1 MKRLLLATALAALVL
16 SSPVFAGDHG
26 HGHGHG
32 NDRDDHGYD
41 RDRDYDRDHDR
52 DRGDWD
58 DDHGHH
64 DNGRH
69 EGWYKPYH
77 RGDRV
82 DVVYMQPR
90 YYVPDYRV
98 YHLAPPPPGERWIRY
113 PDGRFILIAAAT
125 GVITDILLHH

>member
-32 NDRDDHGYD
+32 HGYD
-41 RDRDYDRDHDR
+41 HDDDRDHDR
-52 DRGDWD
+52 DRDDYRRWD
-58 DDHGHH
+58 DDDHH

-77 RGDRV
+77 RGDRI
-82 DVVYMQPR
+82 DVVYLQPR

-98 YHLAPPPPGERWIRY
+98 YHLAPPPPGHRYIRY
-113 PDGRFILIAAAT
+113 PDGRVLLVAIAS
-125 GVITDILLHH
+125 GVIADIILNH

>member
-26 HGHGHG
+26 PGHGHGH
-32 NDRDDHGYD
+32 DRDDDRGY
-41 RDRDYDRDHDR
+41 DRDYDRDHDR
-52 DRGDWD
+52 RDWD
-58 DDHGHH
+58 DDH
-64 DNGRH
+64 DRGRH

-82 DVVYMQPR
+82 DVVYLQPR

-98 YHLAPPPPGERWIRY
+98 YHLAPPPPGQRWIRY

-125 GVITDILLHH
+125 GVITDILLNH

>member
-32 NDRDDHGYD
+32 HGYDHGDDRDHDD
-41 RDRDYDRDHDR
+41 RDRDDYRR
-52 DRGDWD
+52 WD
-58 DDHGHH
+58 DDDHH
-64 DNGRH
+64 DRGRH

-82 DVVYMQPR
+82 DVVYLQPR

-125 GVITDILLHH
+125 GVITDILLNH

>member
-1 MKRLLLATALAALVL
+1 MKRLLLATALATLVL
-16 SSPVFAGDHG
+16 SAPVFAGG

-32 NDRDDHGYD
+32 NGNGNAHG
-41 RDRDYDRDHDR
+41 HDR
-52 DRGDWD
+52 GWD
-58 DDHGHH
+58 DDDRGHEHH

-98 YHLAPPPPGERWIRY
+98 YHLAPPPPGHRWIRY
-113 PDGRFILIAAAT
+113 PDGRYLLVAIAT
-125 GVITDILLHH
+125 GVITDILLNH

>member
-1 MKRLLLATALAALVL
+1 MKRLLLATAIATLVL

-32 NDRDDHGYD
+32 NGNNHGYD
-41 RDRDYDRDHDR
+41 RDWD
-52 DRGDWD
+52 D

-69 EGWYKPYH
+69 EGWYKPYR

-82 DVVYMQPR
+82 EVVYLQPR
-90 YYVPDYRV
+90 YYVDDYRV
-98 YHLAPPPPGERWIRY
+98 YHLAPPPPGHRWIRY
-113 PDGRFILIAAAT
+113 PDGRYLLVAIAT
-125 GVITDILLHH
+125 GVITDILLNH